1 MKDLVA
7 VAVGLGLVL
16 GVLGTELLG
25 LAASGLVVPGY
36 LALHLHEPKSL
47 AATLAVAFATLGSV
61 RFVSTFA
68 IVHGRRRTAAM
79 LLVGYL
85 LGLLTG
91 EWSGLWT
98 ATDEHAT
105 IGLVIPGLIALG
117 MDKQGVV
124 ETLSALTVI
133 AVLVRLVLLAG
144 GAEVP
149 S

>member
-1 MKDLVA
+1 
-7 VAVGLGLVL
+7 
-16 GVLGTELLG
+16 
-25 LAASGLVVPGY
+25 
-36 LALHLHEPKSL
+36 
-47 AATLAVAFATLGSV
+47 
-61 RFVSTFA
+61 
-68 IVHGRRRTAAM
+68 M

-98 ATDEHAT
+98 ATDEQAT

-144 GAEVP
+144 GAELP